1 LLTCLSMR
9 GLFLVLILI
18 LSPILSHAG
27 DEIVGEVTTAPE
39 AEQKGW
45 IKEVSF
51 ELGKKISS
59 IPLSADRFLKNEPQK
74 ETEAGFCQNCDRTS
88 RRNDLVA
95 QSREMAEQADP
106 NDPHGYRLPGSFTAA
121 CSQAFL
127 TREGLG
133 PWGKAMVNSAVKV
146 APSCFYHRNL
156 FGSICPNYLSLSAA
170 QKNAMIA
177 MAFAAIAQTES
188 ACVPKAEAPGVNDLA
203 VGMFQLEKS
212 PAVRRQAGRNSKWC
226 KTHENVNAKGWQ
238 FQSECSVSII
248 EDTVCSWRSNL
259 FDSAGYWEKL
269 RNNREITQRIRE
281 TVKKWKVCQ

>member
-1 LLTCLSMR
+1 MAL
-9 GLFLVLILI
+9 
-18 LSPILSHAG
+18 P
-27 DEIVGEVTTAPE
+27 
-39 AEQKGW
+39 
-45 IKEVSF
+45 
-51 ELGKKISS
+51 S
-59 IPLSADRFLKNEPQK
+59 ID
-74 ETEAGFCQNCDRTS
+74 
-88 RRNDLVA
+88 
-95 QSREMAEQADP
+95 
-106 NDPHGYRLPGSFTAA
+106 
-121 CSQAFL
+121 
-127 TREGLG
+127 
-133 PWGKAMVNSAVKV
+133 
-146 APSCFYHRNL
+146 
-156 FGSICPNYLSLSAA
+156 
-170 QKNAMIA
+170 
-177 MAFAAIAQTES
+177 FAAIAQTES